1 MSTFNVMLS
10 AIAIIMLDICVLVL
24 IFSAYR
30 ERHTGKKRWSKIGVD
45 MELVEPGKTYPLE
58 CDEIIIGRHASANIR
73 LMDMSVSRYHA
84 LLTVCN
90 GVWTIKDIGS
100 KSGIYIN
107 GSRVKQARLCENDII
122 KLGKYKLTIRKR
134 RNGNN
139 V

>member
-1 MSTFNVMLS
+1 
-10 AIAIIMLDICVLVL
+10 
-24 IFSAYR
+24 
-30 ERHTGKKRWSKIGVD
+30 
-45 MELVEPGKTYPLE
+45 
-58 CDEIIIGRHASANIR
+58 
-73 LMDMSVSRYHA
+73 MDMSVSRYHA

-107 GSRVKQARLCENDII
+107 ASRVKQARLCENDII